1 MPGFLEPAPGCG
13 VDFRSYVGLVLVGSA
28 SYARVSDARV
38 QAPVV
43 VLLEGSVPVR
53 AVGPQSRN
61 PQDSLDAR
69 LQAPVGFLSEL
80 PLL

>member
-1 MPGFLEPAPGCG
+1 VPGFRESAPGYG
-13 VDFRSYVGLVLVGSA
+13 VAFRSFFGLVFVGIA
-28 SYARVSDARV
+28 SYARVSDVRV

-43 VLLEGSVPVR
+43 VLLEATVPVR

-69 LQAPVGFLSEL
+69 VPDPVGILSEL
-80 PLL
+80 PFL

>member
-13 VDFRSYVGLVLVGSA
+13 VASRSFFGIVFVGFA

-38 QAPVV
+38 QAPLV
-43 VLLEGSVPVR
+43 VLLEASVSVR

-69 LQAPVGFLSEL
+69 VLAPVGFLSEL

>member
-1 MPGFLEPAPGCG
+1 MPGFRESAPGYG
-13 VDFRSYVGLVLVGSA
+13 VAFRSFFGLVFVGLA

-43 VLLEGSVPVR
+43 VLLEASVPVR

-69 LQAPVGFLSEL
+69 VQDPVGFLSEL